1 MHEMILAGFLLNRF
15 AQMIVSVAL
24 PPPFFDLM
32 VAGAYFAVVHT
43 THRLLILLHAD
54 IHTYLMTCKCN
65 ILIEPNMTFNVR
77 QHLTNHTLTQTS
89 HTTELT
95 LNGTMKYSFYPY

>member
-43 THRLLILLHAD
+43 THRLLILHAD
-54 IHTYLMTCKCN
+54 IHTSLMTCKCN
-65 ILIEPNMTFNVR
+65 ILIEPNQSNHDIHVR
-77 QHLTNHTLTQTS
+77 QHLTNHILTQTS
-89 HTTELT
+89 HTTELR
-95 LNGTMKYSFYPY
+95 L